1 MKYYKD
7 LQNNI
12 YAYELDGSQDDT
24 IPSGFIQINADEM
37 QRLLDE
43 AEQTRL
49 SQLSYTEKRIGE
61 YPSISEQ
68 LDILYHNGFDTW
80 KSEIKKIKDKYPK
93 S

>member
-12 YAYELDGSQDDT
+12 YAYELDGSQDHI
-24 IPSGFIQINADEM
+24 IPSDFIQINADEM

-43 AEQTRL
+43 AEQTRF

>member
-12 YAYELDGSQDDT
+12 YAYELDGSQDDI
-24 IPSGFIQINADEM
+24 IPSDFIQINTDEM

-43 AEQTRL
+43 AEQTRF

>member
-12 YAYELDGSQDDT
+12 YAYELDGSQDHI
-24 IPSGFIQINADEM
+24 IPSDFIQINTDEM

-43 AEQTRL
+43 AEQTRF